1 MSAREEILARLRA
14 RRRAAAPVPAWQ
26 SRRHFEDLVD
36 RFAEALTAAGG
47 EVWRVEH
54 LDEALER
61 LHALL
66 VELGAK
72 RIVVNNEPP
81 FDHLNLPERWPDFEW
96 FVVGQTP
103 GDLRAFCATADVG
116 LSGAL
121 AALAETGTVVMASGP
136 GRSRLAT
143 LLPPV
148 HVAFVASTQLTTDIF
163 TWVKKRPEPLPA
175 NLVFISGPSKT
186 ADIEQTLAVGVHGP
200 GRFVCAVYPP
210 VSSAQ

>member
-1 MSAREEILARLRA
+1 MNAREHILARLRA
-14 RRRAAAPVPAWQ
+14 RRRPARAVPAWRT
-26 SRRHFEDLVD
+26 RRSFENLAD
-36 RFAEALTAAGG
+36 RFTDALTAVGG
-47 EVWRVEH
+47 EVWRVED
-54 LDEALER
+54 LDEGVDR

-72 RIVVNNEPP
+72 RVVANHEPP
-81 FDHLNLPERWPDFEW
+81 LDRLNLPARLPAFEW

-103 GDLRAFCATADVG
+103 GELRAFCATADVG
-116 LSGAL
+116 VSGAI
-121 AALAETGTVVMASGP
+121 AALAETGSVVVQSGP

-148 HVAFVASTQLTTDIF
+148 HVAFVAASQLTTDIF
-163 TWVKKRPEPLPA
+163 TWVAARPDPLPA

-200 GRFVCAVYPP
+200 GCFICILYPD
-210 VSSAQ
+210 SSS